1 MVFLQPNIT
10 NLFSFSNKTSIGFS
24 HPITVK
30 HLGIIYKVKLF
41 TLSEFCLLNSCVKL
55 SHTHIIYKSQNFSIM
70 EIDSCH

>member
-10 NLFSFSNKTSIGFS
+10 NLFSFSNKTNFGFS
-24 HPITVK
+24 HSITVK
-30 HLGIIYKVKLF
+30 HLGIIYIVKMF
-41 TLSEFCLLNSCVKL
+41 TLSEFCFLNRCVKL